1 MGVMVCRRRTPP
13 PPTKNHRR
21 AAAAAG
27 KNRTDAASDSIYVG
41 VGSTASKPPSPQ
53 SGSAK
58 NKIRGKLQKTTM
70 AKEKEQSELRK
81 VIDIMQT

>member
-21 AAAAAG
+21 AAAAS
-27 KNRTDAASDSIYVG
+27 KNCTDAAADSIYVG

-58 NKIRGKLQKTTM
+58 NKIRGKLQKTTK
-70 AKEKEQSELRK
+70 AKEKEQLEFVSR
-81 VIDIMQT
+81 